1 MEDLSLHILDLVENS
16 LAAKARNVAIRLR
29 EDGNADLLTLE
40 IEDDGEGM
48 EEEKKREA
56 LNPFFTT
63 KGKKTGL
70 GLALLAQSA
79 QEAGGRVELESR
91 QGRGTKV
98 TATFRLSHIDRR
110 PLGDLEETLRCL
122 RGTHPEVSIS
132 FAYDRSNGGGRK
144 S

>member
-29 EDGNADLLTLE
+29 EDPKADLLILE

-48 EEEKKREA
+48 EEEKRREA
-56 LNPFFTT
+56 LSPFFTT

-91 QGRGTKV
+91 EGRGTKV
-98 TATFRLSHIDRR
+98 KATFRLSHVDRR
-110 PLGDLEETLRCL
+110 PVGDVEETLRCL
-122 RGTHPEVSIS
+122 RGTHPEVNIS